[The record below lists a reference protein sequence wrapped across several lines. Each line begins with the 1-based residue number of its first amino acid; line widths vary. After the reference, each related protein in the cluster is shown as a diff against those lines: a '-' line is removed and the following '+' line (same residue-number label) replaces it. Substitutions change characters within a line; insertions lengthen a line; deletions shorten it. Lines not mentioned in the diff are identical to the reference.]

1 MTKNPRLEMTL
12 PAEQATG
19 SIYDLGY
26 RSYEGAR
33 LGRRQAITT
42 LYIHTLRGAFGL
54 GRHHTSKI
62 IPFALA
68 AITLIPAVVYLGIA
82 ALFSDA
88 TSVIEIT
95 DFEIVRASEYYGFVQ
110 WPLAL
115 FVAAVAPEAVG
126 RDQRNRTLS
135 LYFSRA
141 LLRED
146 YVFAKVLAVATAV
159 LILALVPQMLL
170 FIGSALV
177 DDDIASYLGDNWSE
191 IASIIGSGALLGLF
205 MASVGLSI
213 GCMTSRWPL
222 ASGGIIAYFAITWL
236 IGTILVE
243 GFGDAPTRYSLLVSG
258 FHVIRGSTLWIFGET
273 VRRPLGDEGDGPSH
287 DLGVADLSL
296 VVYAIAALALI
307 ALALLVLRRRYERIL
322 L

>member
-1 MTKNPRLEMTL
+1 MAMTRPS
-12 PAEQATG
+12 EQAAA
-19 SIYDLGY
+19 SIHDLGY
-26 RSYEGAR
+26 RKYEGAR

-42 LYIHTLRGAFGL
+42 LYIQTLRGAFGL

-82 ALFSDA
+82 ALISDA
-88 TSVIEIT
+88 TRGFEIA

-126 RDQRNRTLS
+126 RDQRDRTLS

-146 YVFAKVLAVATAV
+146 YVFAKVLSVATAV
-159 LILALVPQMLL
+159 LIIALVPQMLL
-170 FIGSALV
+170 FIGNALV
-177 DDDIASYLGDNWSE
+177 DEDAAGYLGENWKE
-191 IASIIGSGALLGLF
+191 VASIIGSGALLALF

-222 ASGGIIAYFAITWL
+222 ASGAIIAYFAIT
-236 IGTILVE
+236 LVMGSIIAE
-243 GFGDAPTRYSLLVSG
+243 TFSDGPTRYSLLVSG
-258 FHVIRGSTLWIFGET
+258 FHVIRGSTLWFFGET
-273 VRRPLGDEGDGPSH
+273 PSGGTNDDM
-287 DLGVADLSL
+287 DLGGLHTG
-296 VVYAIAALALI
+296 VYVLAAIVMI
-307 ALALLVLRRRYERIL
+307 GLALLALRRRYERIPL
-322 L
+322 